1 MYVHMHCLFFFL
13 VFVMQQKIKRFC
25 IFLFFILTTMLT
37 AQIPVFAEADTD
49 SKDAGLAEYYDT
61 QLNLPKNQVV
71 KARIPSETLL
81 NWQFRTG
88 LSSGSM
94 KK

>member
-1 MYVHMHCLFFFL
+1 MHCLFFFL

-71 KARIPSETLL
+71 KARVIMMTSRKAGRMCRL
-81 NWQFRTG
+81 NPT
-88 LSSGSM
+88 SDISI
-94 KK
+94 

>member
-61 QLNLPKNQVV
+61 
-71 KARIPSETLL
+71 
-81 NWQFRTG
+81 
-88 LSSGSM
+88 
-94 KK
+94 